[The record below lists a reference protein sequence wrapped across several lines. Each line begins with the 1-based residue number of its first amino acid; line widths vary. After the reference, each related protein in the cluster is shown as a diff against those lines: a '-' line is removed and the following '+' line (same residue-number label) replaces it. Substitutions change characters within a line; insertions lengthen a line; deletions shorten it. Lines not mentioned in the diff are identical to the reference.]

1 MLAHLAYVIA
11 QVTMTPTSDGAP
23 GASMAQQVINWLGQ
37 YALWGSLAA
46 VLVGAILT
54 GLGPSLVN
62 LLYNSAS
69 AG

>member
-1 MLAHLAYVIA
+1 MLARLAYFVA

-46 VLVGAILT
+46 VLVGAC
-54 GLGPSLVN
+54 V
-62 LLYNSAS
+62 Y
-69 AG
+69 